1 MLLLGAVIEP
11 GIVKFMIKRFVASL
25 LVLLIVKCDNINDG
39 LRVFLLFLLSD
50 AVGF

>member
-1 MLLLGAVIEP
+1 MLRAVIKP
-11 GIVKFMIKRFVASL
+11 GIVELMIKRFITSL
-25 LVLLIVKCDNINDG
+25 FVLLIIERDNINDG

>member
-1 MLLLGAVIEP
+1 MLRAVIKP
-11 GIVKFMIKRFVASL
+11 GIVEFMIKRFITSL
-25 LVLLIVKCDNINDG
+25 FVLLIIERDNINDG